1 MFEVVLCIVAEL
13 VLVEFLIANIS
24 RVYAVCYTTTMDN
37 AILTLINL
45 FSCVT
50 SLAVASN
57 IKTKKHHYYTAGTLM
72 MKDDGMV
79 DVILF

>member
-1 MFEVVLCIVAEL
+1 MFGVVLCIVAEL
-13 VLVEFLIANIS
+13 VLVEFLIANIG

-37 AILTLINL
+37 GILTLINI

-50 SLAVASN
+50 VLAVASN
-57 IKTKKHHYYTAGTLM
+57 IKIKHHYYIVGTLV
-72 MKDDGMV
+72 MKYDGMI